1 MIQRLELL
9 EARRYSHICTKGR
22 NSDLT
27 LIGGERYL
35 PSHPFDDDA
44 RFWLKTGRA
53 RIDFGQRSQM
63 SKLRLSLAC
72 WNYDRT
78 RALMDGRIPAD
89 GIDLTYLNLPVEET
103 FFRMLRHHEFD
114 VAEMSLSSY
123 VLSRF
128 ADEPPFIAIPVF
140 PSRFFRHSCIYV
152 NRNSGIRE
160 PKDLIGK
167 KVGTPEFQMT
177 AGVWIRGILSDE
189 YQVPLTSVS
198 YFNGGEEQSGRSE
211 KLKLN
216 LPAQI
221 RLQSIPESKTLS
233 TMLDSGEIDALYT
246 ARMPSTFT
254 NGSGSVK
261 RLFEDYPSVERDYY
275 LKTRIFPIMHTVV
288 IRQEVYE
295 RYPWIAQSL
304 YKAFVLAQREVY
316 QDLYQTAALKFM
328 LPWLTRYVEDT
339 RALMGQ
345 DFWSYGFDPNQH
357 VLETFLRYSFEQGL
371 SKRQLK
377 PEELFAKESMESFKI

>member
-1 MIQRLELL
+1 
-9 EARRYSHICTKGR
+9 
-22 NSDLT
+22 
-27 LIGGERYL
+27 
-35 PSHPFDDDA
+35 
-44 RFWLKTGRA
+44 
-53 RIDFGQRSQM
+53 M

-78 RALMDGRIPAD
+78 RALLEGRVPVD

-103 FFRMLRHHEFD
+103 FFRMLRHREFD
-114 VAEMSLSSY
+114 AAEMSLSSY
-123 VLSRF
+123 VLSCF

-140 PSRFFRHSCIYV
+140 PSRFFRHSCIYI
-152 NRNSGIRE
+152 NGNSGIRE

-167 KVGTPEFQMT
+167 KVGTPEYQMT

-189 YQVPLTSVS
+189 YQVPVTSVS
-198 YFNGGEEQSGRSE
+198 YFNGGEEQPGRPE
-211 KLKLN
+211 KLKLD

-221 RLQSIPESKTLS
+221 RLQSIPENKTLS
-233 TMLDSGEIDALYT
+233 AMLDAGEIDALYT

-254 NGSGSVK
+254 RGSGSVK
-261 RLFEDYPSVERDYY
+261 RLFEDYPTVERDYY

-288 IRQEVYE
+288 IRQEVHE
-295 RYPWIAQSL
+295 KYPWVAQSL

-328 LPWLTRYVEDT
+328 LPWLIRYVEET

-345 DFWSYGFDPNQH
+345 DFWSYGFQPNQH
-357 VLETFLRYSFEQGL
+357 VLETFLRYSYVQGL
-371 SKRQLK
+371 SQHQLK
-377 PEELFAKESMESFKI
+377 PQELFAKETLESFKI